1 LSVADPGFASRMTR
15 HHRTIER
22 RHNRN
27 RPAAPKEGQHDQKR
41 ESGMDLQLAGKR
53 ALVTGGSRGI
63 GKAIAKALAD
73 EGARVVLSS
82 RDAAA
87 GSAAAA
93 DLARGTGG
101 EVHALVADTRDDAQ
115 VDALVAGAVDL
126 LGGLD
131 IVVNNAAR
139 PGTVPAIPGVAGVES
154 DYLLDELNT
163 KLVGYLRVARA
174 AAPHLVANGWGRII
188 NISGL
193 AARQSGTIAG
203 SARNVAVAALTKNL
217 ADELGPRGINVT
229 VVHPGA
235 TRTERTA
242 ETVAHK
248 AQADGTSRQDAEK
261 ALFGHSLVGRIIE
274 AEEVAAVVTFLA
286 SPRSVAINGDA
297 IAAGGGS
304 PRAIHY

>member
-1 LSVADPGFASRMTR
+1 
-15 HHRTIER
+15 
-22 RHNRN
+22 
-27 RPAAPKEGQHDQKR
+27 
-41 ESGMDLQLAGKR
+41 MDLQLKDKR

-63 GKAIAKALAD
+63 GKAIARALAQ
-73 EGARVVLSS
+73 EGVRVLLSARDL
-82 RDAAA
+82 AAA
-87 GSAAAA
+87 TAAAEE
-93 DLARGTGG
+93 LARETGG
-101 EVHALVADTRDDAQ
+101 EIHAFIADTRDDNQ
-115 VDALVAGAVDL
+115 VDALIAHAIAQ

-139 PGTVPAIPGVAGVES
+139 PGARPEVPGVAGVAS

-193 AARQSGTIAG
+193 AARQSGTIPG
-203 SARNVAVAALTKNL
+203 STRNVAIAALTKNL
-217 ADELGPRGINVT
+217 ADELGPKGINVT

-235 TRTERTA
+235 TRTEKTA
-242 ETVAHK
+242 DAVAAK
-248 AQADGTSRQDAEK
+248 AAADDISPDAAEK
-261 ALFGHSLVGRIIE
+261 ALFGQSLIGRIVE
-274 AEEVAAVVTFLA
+274 AEEVAAVVAFLA

>member
-1 LSVADPGFASRMTR
+1 
-15 HHRTIER
+15 
-22 RHNRN
+22 
-27 RPAAPKEGQHDQKR
+27 
-41 ESGMDLQLAGKR
+41 MDLQLTGKR

-63 GKAIAKALAD
+63 GKAIARAFAQ
-73 EGARVVLSS
+73 EGVHVLLSS
-82 RDAAA
+82 RDAATA
-87 GSAAAA
+87 EVAAEE
-93 DLARGTGG
+93 LSQETGG
-101 EVHALVADTRDDAQ
+101 KVHAFVADTRDDDQ
-115 VDALVAGAVDL
+115 VDALVAHAVDL

-139 PGTVPAIPGVAGVES
+139 PGAQAEVAGVAGVTS

-193 AARQSGTIAG
+193 AARQSGTIPG
-203 SARNVAVAALTKNL
+203 STRNVAIAALTKNL
-217 ADELGPRGINVT
+217 ADELGPKGVNVT

-235 TRTERTA
+235 TRTEK
-242 ETVAHK
+242 TVDAVARK
-248 AQADGTSRQDAEK
+248 AASDAISLEEAEK
-261 ALFGHSLVGRIIE
+261 ALFGHSLIGRIVE

-304 PRAIHY
+304 ARAIHY

>member
-1 LSVADPGFASRMTR
+1 
-15 HHRTIER
+15 
-22 RHNRN
+22 
-27 RPAAPKEGQHDQKR
+27 
-41 ESGMDLQLAGKR
+41 MDLQLTGKR

-63 GKAIAKALAD
+63 GKAIARALAQ
-73 EGARVVLSS
+73 EGVRVLLSS
-82 RDAAA
+82 RDAAT
-87 GSAAAA
+87 GTAAATQ
-93 DLARGTGG
+93 LSQETGG
-101 EVHALVADTRDDAQ
+101 EVHAFVADTRDDRQ
-115 VDALVAGAVDL
+115 VDALVAHAIEL

-139 PGTVPAIPGVAGVES
+139 PGAQPAVPGVAGVTS

-193 AARQSGTIAG
+193 AARQSGTIPG
-203 SARNVAVAALTKNL
+203 STRNVAIAALTKNL
-217 ADELGPRGINVT
+217 PDELGPQGVNVT
-229 VVHPGA
+229 VLHPGA
-235 TRTERTA
+235 TRTEKTA
-242 ETVAHK
+242 DTIAQK
-248 AQADGTSRQDAEK
+248 AAADAISLEDAEK
-261 ALFGHSLVGRIIE
+261 ALFGQSLIGRIVE

>member
-1 LSVADPGFASRMTR
+1 
-15 HHRTIER
+15 
-22 RHNRN
+22 
-27 RPAAPKEGQHDQKR
+27 
-41 ESGMDLQLAGKR
+41 MDLQLKDKR

-63 GKAIAKALAD
+63 GKAIARALAQ
-73 EGARVVLSS
+73 EGVRVLLSARDL
-82 RDAAA
+82 AAA
-87 GSAAAA
+87 TAAAEE
-93 DLARGTGG
+93 LARETGG
-101 EVHALVADTRDDAQ
+101 KVHAFIADTRDDDQ
-115 VDALVAGAVDL
+115 VDALIAHAIAQ

-139 PGTVPAIPGVAGVES
+139 PGARPEVPGVAGVAS

-193 AARQSGTIAG
+193 AARQSGTIPG
-203 SARNVAVAALTKNL
+203 STRNVAIAALTKNL
-217 ADELGPRGINVT
+217 ADELGPKGINVT

-235 TRTERTA
+235 TRTEKTA
-242 ETVAHK
+242 DAVAAK
-248 AQADGTSRQDAEK
+248 AAADDISLDAAEK
-261 ALFGHSLVGRIIE
+261 ALFGQSLIGRIVE
-274 AEEVAAVVTFLA
+274 AEEVAAVVAFLA

>member
-1 LSVADPGFASRMTR
+1 
-15 HHRTIER
+15 
-22 RHNRN
+22 
-27 RPAAPKEGQHDQKR
+27 
-41 ESGMDLQLAGKR
+41 MDLQLKDKR

-63 GKAIAKALAD
+63 GKAIARALAQ
-73 EGARVVLSS
+73 EGVRVLLSAP
-82 RDAAA
+82 DLAAA
-87 GSAAAA
+87 TAAAEE
-93 DLARGTGG
+93 LARETGG
-101 EVHALVADTRDDAQ
+101 EIHAFIADTRDDDQ
-115 VDALVAGAVDL
+115 VDALIAHAIAQ

-139 PGTVPAIPGVAGVES
+139 PGARPEVPGVAGVAS

-174 AAPHLVANGWGRII
+174 AAPHLMANGWGRII

-193 AARQSGTIAG
+193 AARQSGTIPG
-203 SARNVAVAALTKNL
+203 STRNVAIAALTKNL
-217 ADELGPRGINVT
+217 ADELGPKGINVT

-235 TRTERTA
+235 TRTEKTA
-242 ETVAHK
+242 DAVAAK
-248 AQADGTSRQDAEK
+248 AAADDISPDAAEK
-261 ALFGHSLVGRIIE
+261 ALFGQSLIGRIVE
-274 AEEVAAVVTFLA
+274 AEEVAAVVAFLA

>member
-1 LSVADPGFASRMTR
+1 
-15 HHRTIER
+15 
-22 RHNRN
+22 
-27 RPAAPKEGQHDQKR
+27 
-41 ESGMDLQLAGKR
+41 MDLQLKDKR

-63 GKAIAKALAD
+63 GKAIARALAQ
-73 EGARVVLSS
+73 EGVRVLLSARDL
-82 RDAAA
+82 AAA
-87 GSAAAA
+87 TAAAEE
-93 DLARGTGG
+93 LARETGG
-101 EVHALVADTRDDAQ
+101 EVHAFIADTRDDDQ
-115 VDALVAGAVDL
+115 VDALIAHAIAQ

-139 PGTVPAIPGVAGVES
+139 PGARPEVPGVAGVAS

-193 AARQSGTIAG
+193 AARQSGTIPG
-203 SARNVAVAALTKNL
+203 STRNVAIAALTKNL
-217 ADELGPRGINVT
+217 ADELGPKGINVT

-235 TRTERTA
+235 TRTEKTA
-242 ETVAHK
+242 DAVAAK
-248 AQADGTSRQDAEK
+248 AAADDISLDAAEK
-261 ALFGHSLVGRIIE
+261 ALFGQSLIGRIVE
-274 AEEVAAVVTFLA
+274 AEEVAAVVAFLA